1 MDKNELKR
9 LIAGYVSGDLS
20 ADDRRLL
27 QEWYDS
33 FGEDE
38 NGIPAL
44 DDEEIAQRI
53 EAELL
58 QGMRQQLYP
67 EGKLNTRARRAFGW
81 KPWAAAAALVLAF
94 VAVFWQMKERNAT
107 QTAKAIAATTIFRE
121 VKTGPRQLKQ
131 LTLPDSSI
139 VFLNAN
145 SIIRIPQSFRGS
157 TRHIMLD
164 EGEAYFEVARD
175 SLRPFVVQMAA
186 GMRIEVLGTAFN
198 VRSYEK
204 LEETSVAVSRGR
216 VRVSH
221 TGHVLGELNA
231 AEGIRYR
238 KADGQVSKTTPD
250 AHSISA
256 WTKGSVRLE
265 EASFTELALT
275 MYNIYGVHLKYVG
288 RLADTYRYNLNIST
302 SDAFDEVLE
311 VICTIHKTT
320 YRRNGNEITIY
331 P

>member
-9 LIAGYVSGDLS
+9 LIAGYVAGDLS

-44 DDEEIAQRI
+44 DNAEIAQRI
-53 EAELL
+53 EEELL
-58 QGMRQQLYP
+58 KGTRQQLYP
-67 EGKLNTRARRAFGW
+67 EVKLNTRIRRGFGW
-81 KPWAAAAALVLAF
+81 KPFVAAAVLVLAF
-94 VAVFWQMKERNAT
+94 VAVLWQVKERNVA
-107 QTAKAIAATTIFRE
+107 QTAKAIAATTTFRE

-131 LTLPDSSI
+131 LILPDSS
-139 VFLNAN
+139 VVYLNAN
-145 SIIRIPQSFRGS
+145 SVIRIPESLGGKM
-157 TRHIMLD
+157 RHIMLD

-221 TGHVLGELNA
+221 TGRVLGQLNA

-250 AHSISA
+250 VRLISA
-256 WTKGSVRLE
+256 WTKGSVQLE

-275 MYNIYGVHLKYVG
+275 MYNLYGVQLKSVG
-288 RLADTYRYNLNIST
+288 QLSDTYRYNLNIST
-302 SDAFDEVLE
+302 SDALDEVME